1 VVGSRFHPAT
11 PRTARS
17 RWHWL
22 VLFYLA
28 FAGWPACAETREY
41 QIKAAFLVNFMQFVT
56 WPDSAFT
63 NADAPFCV
71 GVLGDD
77 PFGAT
82 LDQTVQGE
90 TVNHH
95 RIVIQRARRV
105 EDCKDCHLIFVS
117 RSEEKNLPVI
127 MAKLDSGPVLT
138 VSETRD
144 FARRGGIINFYLEGN
159 KVRFE
164 INPSAAQRDKLKIS
178 AQLLSL
184 GKIVA
189 AQEGAP

>member
-1 VVGSRFHPAT
+1 MVGWRVP
-11 PRTARS
+11 TAPVRLRCV
-17 RWHWL
+17 RWCCL
-22 VLFYLA
+22 GLA
-28 FAGWPACAETREY
+28 LLALGSGSARAESREY
-41 QIKAAFLVNFMQFVT
+41 QIKAAFMVNFMQFVT
-56 WPDSAFT
+56 WPSNAFT
-63 NADAPFCV
+63 NADAPFFV

-77 PFGAT
+77 PFGAA

-95 RIVIQRARRV
+95 KIIVQRARSI
-105 EDCKDCHLIFVS
+105 EDCKDCQMVFVS
-117 RSEEKNLPVI
+117 RSEEKKLPTI
-127 MAKLDSGPVLT
+127 FAKLDSGPVLT

-164 INPSAAQRDKLKIS
+164 INPTVAQHANLKIS

-184 GKIVA
+184 GKIVQPA
-189 AQEGAP
+189 EGGP

>member
-1 VVGSRFHPAT
+1 MPRPA
-11 PRTARS
+11 
-17 RWHWL
+17 WHWL
-22 VLFYLA
+22 AFFLLA
-28 FAGWPACAETREY
+28 FAGWPALAESREY

-56 WPDSAFT
+56 WPETAFT
-63 NADAPFCV
+63 NAEAPFSIA
-71 GVLGDD
+71 VLGDD

-95 RIVIQRARRV
+95 KIVVQRARRI
-105 EDCKDCHLIFVS
+105 EDCKDCHMIFVS

-184 GKIVA
+184 GKIVTG
-189 AQEGAP
+189 QEGAP

>member
-1 VVGSRFHPAT
+1 
-11 PRTARS
+11 
-17 RWHWL
+17 
-22 VLFYLA
+22 VLFLLGFTA
-28 FAGWPACAETREY
+28 WPARAESREY

-56 WPDSAFT
+56 WPDTAFT
-63 NADAPFCV
+63 NADAPFCI

-77 PFGAT
+77 PFGTT

-95 RIVIQRARRV
+95 KIVVQRARHI
-105 EDCKDCHLIFVS
+105 EDCKDCHMIFVS
-117 RSEEKNLPVI
+117 RSEEKNLPLI

-144 FARRGGIINFYLEGN
+144 FARRGGIINFFLEGN

-164 INPSAAQRDKLKIS
+164 INPSTAQRDKLKIS

-189 AQEGAP
+189 PQEGAP

>member
-1 VVGSRFHPAT
+1 MFDRILYGWLPWVWVCLLSFAPVPA
-11 PRTARS
+11 R
-17 RWHWL
+17 
-22 VLFYLA
+22 
-28 FAGWPACAETREY
+28 AESREY

-56 WPDSAFT
+56 WPSNAFA
-63 NADAPFCV
+63 NDDAPFCI

-77 PFGAT
+77 PFGPA

-95 RIVIQRARRV
+95 KIVVQRRRRI
-105 EDCKDCHLIFVS
+105 EDCKNCQMVFVS

-127 MAKLDSGPVLT
+127 LAKLDSGPVLT
-138 VSETRD
+138 VSEMRG

-164 INPSAAQRDKLKIS
+164 INPAVAQRDKLKMS

-184 GKIVA
+184 GRIV
-189 AQEGAP
+189 EPVVGGGN

>member
-1 VVGSRFHPAT
+1 MVGRSVHAT
-11 PRTARS
+11 LAR
-17 RWHWL
+17 R
-22 VLFYLA
+22 
-28 FAGWPACAETREY
+28 GWIRGCLLGLGLWACAICPARAESREY